1 MTKKMAITS
10 IDEFSNSLN
19 ELVVGKHISV
29 QDGFAALPN
38 HEAGIAAKA
47 DKQRKAELLIKSKL
61 KFLRR
66 LGWLPIIKFIGISG
80 SLAAGNPVLDNDN
93 KIDIDVFVITRNQ
106 FMWFFFIPLVII
118 RRLKGNQANQGLCF
132 NTVMDE
138 WKEWQFTP
146 WGRLFY
152 SISHNNVNHHLR
164 NHSLRIL
171 DVGGGNGMD
180 SIYFASQGHTV
191 VLLDYSSAMLTDAR
205 KRAEEQGV
213 VDKITYI
220 ESDAQQIKKVLPG
233 QQFDLILCNLM
244 VEFVSDPFVLLRDIT
259 QLLTAGGLLS
269 FIDGNRYC
277 ETFRTALS
285 HNDLKAAL
293 QAVGTT
299 QYPHS
304 WFDRLVPIY
313 SAEEMIQHLKENG
326 CTLAGQYGIWCVTPY
341 LPNDQKYEPEYYAKL
356 EQLEFCLS
364 GTYPYYLLARFFQ
377 IIMRKLE

>member
-1 MTKKMAITS
+1 MWHNVPISTRIATFVSYARVFGDVASISEMTKKMAITS

-138 WKEWQFTP
+138 
-146 WGRLFY
+146 
-152 SISHNNVNHHLR
+152 SD
-164 NHSLRIL
+164 LRIY
-171 DVGGGNGMD
+171 NRNF
-180 SIYFASQGHTV
+180 Y
-191 VLLDYSSAMLTDAR
+191 
-205 KRAEEQGV
+205 
-213 VDKITYI
+213 
-220 ESDAQQIKKVLPG
+220 
-233 QQFDLILCNLM
+233 
-244 VEFVSDPFVLLRDIT
+244 
-259 QLLTAGGLLS
+259 TANEL
-269 FIDGNRYC
+269 
-277 ETFRTALS
+277 
-285 HNDLKAAL
+285 
-293 QAVGTT
+293 
-299 QYPHS
+299 
-304 WFDRLVPIY
+304 
-313 SAEEMIQHLKENG
+313 
-326 CTLAGQYGIWCVTPY
+326 
-341 LPNDQKYEPEYYAKL
+341 
-356 EQLEFCLS
+356 
-364 GTYPYYLLARFFQ
+364 
-377 IIMRKLE
+377 